1 MPLGEETVAS
11 MSSNESA
18 VIPMLTSAR
27 QRAQRA
33 RFGRLL
39 SAIRAE
45 QHSQGIGGIHASA
58 FGSARTEAAGAFG
71 CLDPDMACLLLCR
84 LLQVDVCQG
93 SSRSDRVPPAP
104 HEAILAAGRD
114 AQHLA
119 QTCHFLNA
127 CMRLH
132 GHGLRL
138 EMAAARCTPFAPALA
153 SSALPSLQ
161 GTPFAT
167 PWFSQCMREERSRFD
182 VQMLES
188 ALVSMVPHC
197 AGEHCRSVR
206 RAHNLR
212 LSSAEYRAEHQQSQ
226 MRSVVLGALRPCLK
240 VVYDEPAAVFAHAAR
255 SDYLLATEENG
266 EPRIAVMSDDPP
278 DVLDPHTEL
287 RCRWRTNMPSIP
299 GRTRVTHLAI
309 SACGMWVATLQLHM
323 PTVSANTFPDSH
335 VTLWEV
341 GSSGGPRVSRC
352 FRDTLVQTLWFR
364 TANLDASDAADGVAR
379 SNATVLCFY
388 ASVCHPSTTRS
399 SVWARIASLTAGEA
413 HVANTA
419 VYQFCVEDDSF
430 ANANVSDRGQP
441 EWWLGHRLCLSGT
454 AAELSNIVPG
464 RKPND
469 IQAHSAEDETALI
482 SLSASNCADSTAAC
496 FFGVAH
502 FQGFRPFPVAQAVVL
517 DLSYRHRNNADVDMT
532 RSLTPM
538 ICVSNAQSE
547 KVPRRIYLGP
557 CGDLVVV
564 LCGRLVQ
571 GVAVDYELQVFRR
584 RGNQA
589 HFTVLAHV
597 PLNRCIHHFRTER
610 SLVSA
615 VCGSAPRPAW
625 RINVTQPPTSCAFSP
640 CGRFL
645 LLGFANGLH
654 SVAQQTNP
662 GVNLHFAAPA
672 HADGGVCV
680 IDLSEI
686 WERPPARDLESRSTA
701 IAAATKRPTRTVA
714 WIECMNNLVPLQM
727 HWTVAGI
734 WINTHRGALLLGTTT
749 PTSSTT
755 PVAGSSGAEAVT
767 PLE

>member
-1 MPLGEETVAS
+1 
-11 MSSNESA
+11 
-18 VIPMLTSAR
+18 MLTSAR
-27 QRAQRA
+27 QREQRK
-33 RFGRLL
+33 RFRKLL
-39 SAIRAE
+39 SSIRD
-45 QHSQGIGGIHASA
+45 QSHAQEVTLDASE
-58 FGSARTEAAGAFG
+58 FGSARIEAAGAFG
-71 CLDPDMACLLLCR
+71 CLDPDVACLLLCR
-84 LLQVDVCQG
+84 LLQVDDHQDSTKTEGTTNVT
-93 SSRSDRVPPAP
+93 RSVQLGDRVPPAS

-114 AQHLA
+114 AQNLA
-119 QTCHFLNA
+119 RTCHYLYA

-132 GHGLRL
+132 GHVLRVEL
-138 EMAAARCTPFAPALA
+138 AAARCTTFAPTMASLA
-153 SSALPSLQ
+153 STSVRN
-161 GTPFAT
+161 TPFAT
-167 PWFSQCMREERSRFD
+167 PRFSQFVREERSRFD

-206 RAHNLR
+206 RAHNAR
-212 LSSAEYRAEHQQSQ
+212 LSDPALLTEQQKLPWNVD
-226 MRSVVLGALRPCLK
+226 MLGSHRPCVK

-255 SDYLLATEENG
+255 SDYLFATEENG
-266 EPRIAVMSDDPP
+266 EPRISVMSDDAP

-287 RCRWRTNMPSIP
+287 RCRWRANMPSIT
-299 GRTRVTHLAI
+299 GRNRVSHLAI
-309 SACGMWVATLQLHM
+309 SACGKWVATLQLHM
-323 PTVSANTFPDSH
+323 PTVSRNTFPDSH

-379 SNATVLCFY
+379 SNAAVLCFY
-388 ASVCHPSTTRS
+388 ASVCHPSTTQS
-399 SVWARIASLTAGEA
+399 SAWATIVSLTAGEA

-441 EWWLGHRLCLSGT
+441 EWWLGHHLCLSGT
-454 AAELSNIVPG
+454 AAELSSSVPG
-464 RKPND
+464 RQPND
-469 IQAHSAEDETALI
+469 IQAHSTEVETALI
-482 SLSASNCADSTAAC
+482 SLSASNCADSTAVC
-496 FFGVAH
+496 FFGVAN

-532 RSLTPM
+532 RSITPM
-538 ICVSNAQSE
+538 ICVTNALRE

-584 RGNQA
+584 RGDEV
-589 HFTVLAHV
+589 HFAFLTSI

-610 SLVSA
+610 SLASSVW
-615 VCGSAPRPAW
+615 GGNAPRPAW

-654 SVAQQTNP
+654 SVAPQTNQ
-662 GVNLHFAAPA
+662 GVHLHLPAPA
-672 HADGGVCV
+672 HADGGICV

-686 WERPPARDLESRSTA
+686 CERPKESSMA
-701 IAAATKRPTRTVA
+701 GAVSVAAVRPTSTVA
-714 WIECMNNLVPLQM
+714 WIECMSNLVPLQM

-734 WINTHRGALLLGTTT
+734 WLNTHRGALLLGTTT
-749 PTSSTT
+749 VTSSTT
-755 PVAGSSGAEAVT
+755 TPVASGGSAEVVT